1 MRAFYAKQNIILAQ
15 PFKLSTYFI
24 KDLIIN
30 WDQLHLSKGHFF
42 HYLTWLLDSC
52 EFYFVISV
60 SLSVFYLLCV
70 MIYPMYSF
78 HHTNLLKEVV
88 IMFSFCSLSLS
99 LCYILISTFFILK
112 YVKPKYYN
120 VSIKCCGICSKLKI
134 FGVVLQ
140 GGAYI
145 KKSDFDTTLF
155 FFYSKA
161 GKVAMTSLN

>member
-1 MRAFYAKQNIILAQ
+1 M
-15 PFKLSTYFI
+15 
-24 KDLIIN
+24 
-30 WDQLHLSKGHFF
+30 
-42 HYLTWLLDSC
+42 
-52 EFYFVISV
+52 
-60 SLSVFYLLCV
+60 
-70 MIYPMYSF
+70 
-78 HHTNLLKEVV
+78 
-88 IMFSFCSLSLS
+88 
-99 LCYILISTFFILK
+99 
-112 YVKPKYYN
+112 KPKYYN